1 MKVQKHDIIAIVGP
15 TAVGKTAYSIKLA
28 NDIDGEIINADATQ
42 IYRDLDIGSAKVT
55 NDEMNGIVHHLIDI
69 KDPDDEYTVAD
80 FQKDARAC
88 ISDIQSRGKIPI
100 LVGGTGL
107 YTQAVLFKYNFNEA
121 FDKDKSKY
129 MSFSD
134 NQLKAEMLVDYPY
147 NPDGIDINNPSR
159 IRNYLIRKETGI
171 KEETNGMEKYY
182 DNVKIIGITCDR
194 SILHE
199 RINLRVDMMIENG
212 LIDEVRQFDRNWPSQ
227 TAIGYKE
234 VHEYLNEEIALERA
248 IELIKRNTRRFA
260 KRQYTWFNNKME
272 VTWYDSMEDKWL

>member
-42 IYRDLDIGSAKVT
+42 IYRNLDIGSAKVT

-69 KDPDDEYTVAD
+69 KNPDEEYTVAD

-159 IRNYLIRKETGI
+159 IRNYLIRKETGV

-194 SILHE
+194 SVLHE

-212 LIDEVRQFDRNWPSQ
+212 LIDEVRQFNRNWPSQ